1 LIENDQIER
10 DPTNSDEV
18 GLIEEYVFAMNEAE

>member
-1 LIENDQIER
+1 MENDQIER

-18 GLIEEYVFAMNEAE
+18 GLIEEYAFAMNEVE